1 MITSIEVA
9 QIHFK
14 TIGPPMKKKRALLKR
29 VSLETKKMIQP
40 KLIDPWHQAVSLAK
54 IGKWADI
61 HQKVKE
67 RKIWKE
73 NFLI

>member
-29 VSLETKKMIQP
+29 VNLETKKMIQP
-40 KLIDPWHQAVSLAK
+40 KLIDP
-54 IGKWADI
+54 
-61 HQKVKE
+61 
-67 RKIWKE
+67 
-73 NFLI
+73 